1 MYVYTNSSY
10 LNIPGF
16 CFEANVLLFTVKVH
30 DYDNYFYDYL
40 EVFNNLTFLV
50 THHSERRCL

>member
-40 EVFNNLTFLV
+40 KRFLII
-50 THHSERRCL
+50 